1 MVDDQVDDAID
12 LGRHRLH
19 GHLPGGRHAA
29 PVDELEGEIGGARR
43 GGHGLDD
50 ALVAVGRQEG
60 GDPRIQRVAAGG
72 QGDAGQQR
80 PELGGQAGG
89 RPPRIPHDQDL
100 LGPHEGRH
108 HLRDRHVG
116 ARIQDR
122 QVDDGLRAQH
132 LGNERGR
139 NDPHRLGHHGDAVSG
154 DDVAQRHAVVAGQGA
169 VQLARI
175 LLVRL
180 NGGPHPTGAGV
191 GHGRRQGVGLG
202 GVQLAQRVG
211 QVIEGVHIEP
221 AQGGVVA
228 QDLSQQRGPPAVGE
242 LILDLT
248 RVDRPVGQVLG
259 QRHQAQLVEL
269 RRETAELGKDLSRGV
284 VVGQVARTGLEVTQR
299 HAHQLR
305 GVLRTPEHGLD
316 LGDGPPGP
324 GGHRLHLVQSGRQGG
339 PAAVGIVAAPDLA
352 ALLDLDQFRV
362 QVAHIAPGA
371 HQVLGLPDEAA
382 TGRGAHLDVAL
393 LAPPPGGRGDDQVG
407 GGALEDLGDEDV
419 EGVAHAV
426 EHVELLAPVGESGG
440 GGQTGPLGGL
450 LDVPLNGR
458 QQVIGEP
465 GQLREHVGGLVDIGD
480 RDAVPGRRPGPRGE
494 DAQHVSAGQEC
505 HGTGAPGVV
514 EAFEAPGRD
523 PLLGAGAHA
532 PGSEVGELLQ
542 GVVGGDPPGLA
553 ALVERPDVAGQA
565 RAHGHQ
571 ALAHIDDGGDV
582 EVGRD
587 DAERLLD
594 ALARVT
600 APGGVLG
607 QVQHDVAQAQVAQ
620 RIRDGVPV
628 GAGGGH
634 MQHGAA
640 RGGGVGGDGGQRCG
654 DVGSGR
660 GVQQQRGARA
670 DGLDGVELRG
680 IEIAGAAL
688 SLGGA
693 VLGSGGGQLDVERF
707 AGDLVPGE
715 RGDERGGAGALDG
728 GVEVLH
734 ERLTRVDEG
743 AHDEA
748 LVHLEAGKVLPPQ
761 APDARQRGPRGEA
774 LGGQGGVRDGLDIGG
789 RAVAVQ
795 CPDEHRV
802 DLDGRVQGERGL
814 RGGAGQSH
822 GAQQHGGVDI
832 AHDHSAAGGAVVLRG
847 PGGAAGGGHADVR
860 ARRARGGGA

>member
-1 MVDDQVDDAID
+1 M
-12 LGRHRLH
+12 
-19 GHLPGGRHAA
+19 
-29 PVDELEGEIGGARR
+29 
-43 GGHGLDD
+43 
-50 ALVAVGRQEG
+50 
-60 GDPRIQRVAAGG
+60 
-72 QGDAGQQR
+72 
-80 PELGGQAGG
+80 
-89 RPPRIPHDQDL
+89 
-100 LGPHEGRH
+100 
-108 HLRDRHVG
+108 
-116 ARIQDR
+116 
-122 QVDDGLRAQH
+122 
-132 LGNERGR
+132 
-139 NDPHRLGHHGDAVSG
+139 
-154 DDVAQRHAVVAGQGA
+154 
-169 VQLARI
+169 
-175 LLVRL
+175 
-180 NGGPHPTGAGV
+180 
-191 GHGRRQGVGLG
+191 
-202 GVQLAQRVG
+202 
-211 QVIEGVHIEP
+211 
-221 AQGGVVA
+221 
-228 QDLSQQRGPPAVGE
+228 
-242 LILDLT
+242 
-248 RVDRPVGQVLG
+248 
-259 QRHQAQLVEL
+259 
-269 RRETAELGKDLSRGV
+269 
-284 VVGQVARTGLEVTQR
+284 
-299 HAHQLR
+299 
-305 GVLRTPEHGLD
+305 
-316 LGDGPPGP
+316 
-324 GGHRLHLVQSGRQGG
+324 
-339 PAAVGIVAAPDLA
+339 AAPDLT
-352 ALLDLDQFRV
+352 ALLDLDQLGM

-371 HQVLGLPDEAA
+371 HHVLGLPDEAA

-393 LAPPPGGRGDDQVG
+393 LAPPPGGRGDNQVS

-458 QQVIGEP
+458 QQVVGEP

-494 DAQHVSAGQEC
+494 DAQHVSTGQERD
-505 HGTGAPGVV
+505 GAGAPGVV

-523 PLLGAGAHA
+523 PLLGAGPHA
-532 PGSEVGELLQ
+532 SGGEVGELLQ

-553 ALVERPDVAGQA
+553 ALVERPDVACQA

-571 ALAHIDDGGDV
+571 PLAHVDDGGDV

-594 ALARVT
+594 ALARVA

-795 CPDEHRV
+795 CPNEHRV

-814 RGGAGQSH
+814 RSGAGQSH